1 MKAAT
6 NQIVEFRGIDAKAF
20 REVVF
25 AEYRPAVLR
34 GMVSDW
40 PAVAHSSRSRESIG
54 RYLGACDSGT
64 PVDTLMMAPHL
75 KGRQFYSDD
84 MRGFNFSR
92 SKATITEV
100 TDKLQRYAKF
110 DNRPSLVVQSALIA
124 DCLPRFADENRL
136 PVLDPS
142 VQPRI
147 WLGSAVTTPTHFDE
161 SNNVACVVA
170 GTRRFTLFPPEQIA
184 NLYVGPLGHA
194 PTGTPISLASLAN
207 PDFKQFPR
215 LREALANAFVAVLEP
230 GDALYI
236 PALWWHHVESLA
248 KYNMLVNYWWK
259 GNPEAVTNADTAL
272 NCLLH
277 CLLTLRQLPRAQ
289 RDAWRVL
296 FDHYVFSSDA
306 ASFDYIPEHVRGV
319 LGDISPE
326 LSRQM
331 KAFLVS
337 QLQR

>member
-20 REVVF
+20 RDVVF

-40 PAVAHSSRSRESIG
+40 PAVTHSNQSRESIG

-170 GTRRFTLFPPEQIA
+170 GTRRFTLFPPGQIA

-207 PDFKQFPR
+207 PDFNQFLACARR
-215 LREALANAFVAVLEP
+215 LRMPSSPCSSRATRSTF
-230 GDALYI
+230 
-236 PALWWHHVESLA
+236 
-248 KYNMLVNYWWK
+248 
-259 GNPEAVTNADTAL
+259 
-272 NCLLH
+272 LH
-277 CLLTLRQLPRAQ
+277 CGGITSSRSPNTTSSSTTGGRAI
-289 RDAWRVL
+289 RK
-296 FDHYVFSSDA
+296 
-306 ASFDYIPEHVRGV
+306 P
-319 LGDISPE
+319 
-326 LSRQM
+326 SRM
-331 KAFLVS
+331 RIRRSTACCTAC
-337 QLQR
+337 